1 MIDIIN
7 DDIRIRTLNDNDFP
21 LLLKWLTDE
30 RVLEFY
36 EGRDKKYTLEEIK
49 KHFSEKWED
58 EVFRVIFEY
67 QGKPI
72 GYGQIYKMYDELYDD
87 YHYPRSN
94 EIVYG
99 MDQFIGEPNFWSKG
113 IGTKYTKMVFEFLK
127 KERNV
132 DAVILDPHQ
141 DNKRAI
147 RMYQKAGFRIIEDLP
162 EHELHE
168 GKKEECYLMEYR
180 YEDNDTNLK
189 AIKYILEHSLAG
201 FKVDEIKL
209 IGNGNDSFAYEVNS
223 NIIFKF
229 PKHEKANAN
238 LIKEAQILRFLEGK
252 LSLPIPKALYEC
264 ASNNLSNYYFIG
276 LSKIKGV
283 SLNKKIFNEL
293 SVIEKDEL
301 ARQMAEFLKQLH
313 HQIYAE
319 YKEDNIVKFKA
330 DYLKLKDLI
339 YDRLDSSSR
348 EKIDTMYKKLFANQD
363 FLNQRNGL
371 IHNDFSCGNILFD
384 TESRKIS
391 GIIDFGDSCV
401 SDIDNDFYC
410 LLEESDEELG
420 REFGLK
426 VLEYYGYKD
435 INKILRKSDF
445 HEFYWMIEEI
455 LYGYEY
461 KNQEWINEG
470 MESIRKL

>member
-7 DDIRIRTLNDNDFP
+7 DDIRVRTLNDNDFP

-36 EGRDKKYTLEEIK
+36 EGRDKKYTLEDIK
-49 KHFSEKWED
+49 KHFSEKWKD
-58 EVFRVIFEY
+58 EVFRIIIEY
-67 QGKPI
+67 QGNPI

-87 YHYPRSN
+87 YHYPRNN

-113 IGTKYTKMVFEFLK
+113 IGTKYTKMIFDFLK

-147 RMYQKAGFRIIEDLP
+147 RMYQKVGFRIIDDLP

-168 GKKEECYLMEYR
+168 GKKVDCFLMEYL

-189 AIKYILEHSLAG
+189 AIKYILEHSLTG
-201 FKVDEIKL
+201 FKVDKIKI
-209 IGNGNDSFAYEVNS
+209 IGNGNDSFAYEVNDS
-223 NIIFKF
+223 IIFKF
-229 PKHEKANAN
+229 PKHERANSN
-238 LIKEAQILRFLEGK
+238 LIKEARILKFLEGK
-252 LSLPIPKALYEC
+252 LAVPIPQVLYMC
-264 ASNNLSNYYFIG
+264 ASNNLSDYYFVG

-283 SLNKKIFNEL
+283 SLNKKLYDGL
-293 SVIEKDEL
+293 SDIEKDEL
-301 ARQMAEFLKQLH
+301 ARQMAKFLKELH
-313 HQIYAE
+313 NQIFTE
-319 YKEDNIVKFKA
+319 YKEDIMEKFKK
-330 DYLKLKDLI
+330 DYLRLKDLI

-348 EKIDTMYKKLFANQD
+348 EKIDIMYSKLFSNQD

-371 IHNDFSCGNILFD
+371 IHNDFSCDNILFD
-384 TESRKIS
+384 LESRKIS
-391 GIIDFGDSCV
+391 GVIDFGDSCV

-410 LLEESDEELG
+410 LLEETDEELG

-461 KNQEWINEG
+461 KNQEWITG
-470 MESIRKL
+470 

>member
-30 RVLEFY
+30 SVLEFY
-36 EGRDKKYTLEEIK
+36 EGRDKKYTLEDIK

-58 EVFRVIFEY
+58 EVFRVIIEY

-113 IGTKYTKMVFEFLK
+113 IGTKYTKMVFDFLK

-147 RMYQKAGFRIIEDLP
+147 RMYQKAGFRIIENLP

-168 GKKEECYLMEYR
+168 GKKEDCFLMEYR

-189 AIKYILEHSLAG
+189 AIKYILEHSLTG
-201 FKVDEIKL
+201 FKVDKIKI
-209 IGNGNDSFAYEVNS
+209 IGNGNDSFAYAVNNS
-223 NIIFKF
+223 IIFKF
-229 PKHEKANAN
+229 PRHERANSN

-252 LSLPIPKALYEC
+252 LAIPIPQVLYMC
-264 ASNNLSNYYFIG
+264 TSNNLSNYCFVG

-283 SLNKKIFNEL
+283 PLNKKIFYRL
-293 SVIEKDEL
+293 SDIEKDEL
-301 ARQMAEFLKQLH
+301 AREMAEFLMQLH
-313 HQIYAE
+313 NQNFIE
-319 YKEDNIVKFKA
+319 YKED
-330 DYLKLKDLI
+330 YLRLKDLI
-339 YDRLDSSSR
+339 YDRLDSSIR
-348 EKIDTMYKKLFANQD
+348 EKIDIMYRKLFSNQD
-363 FLNQRNGL
+363 FLNQRNGHV
-371 IHNDFSCGNILFD
+371 HNDFSCSNILFD
-384 TESRKIS
+384 LESRKIN
-391 GIIDFGDSCV
+391 GVIDFGDSCV

-420 REFGLK
+420 KEFRLK

-435 INKILRKSDF
+435 IRI
-445 HEFYWMIEEI
+445 
-455 LYGYEY
+455 
-461 KNQEWINEG
+461 
-470 MESIRKL
+470 

>member
-7 DDIRIRTLNDNDFP
+7 EDIRIRTLNDNDYPF
-21 LLLKWLTDE
+21 LLKWLTDE

-36 EGRDKKYTLEEIK
+36 EGRDKKYTLEAIK
-49 KHFSEKWED
+49 KHFSEEWED
-58 EVFRVIFEY
+58 EVFRVIIEY

-94 EIVYG
+94 EVVYG
-99 MDQFIGEPNFWSKG
+99 MDQFIGEPNFWGKG
-113 IGTKYTKMVFEFLK
+113 IGTKYTKMVFDFLK
-127 KERNV
+127 RERSV

-141 DNKRAI
+141 DNVRAI

-168 GKKEECYLMEYR
+168 GKKEDCYLMEYR

-189 AIKYILEHSLAG
+189 AIKYILEHSIAG
-201 FKVDEIKL
+201 LNVDEIKL

-223 NIIFKF
+223 NVIFKF
-229 PKHEKANAN
+229 PRHEKANSN
-238 LIKEAQILRFLEGK
+238 LIKEAKILRFLEGK
-252 LSLPIPKALYEC
+252 LSIPIPKVLCEC
-264 ASNNLSNYYFIG
+264 SPNNLFKYCFVG
-276 LSKIKGV
+276 LSKISGV
-283 SLNKKIFNEL
+283 PLSKEIYDSL
-293 SVIEKDEL
+293 SDIEKDKL

-313 HQIYAE
+313 NQIYTE
-319 YKEDNIVKFKA
+319 YNEDNMEKFKI
-330 DYLKLKDLI
+330 DYLRLKDLI

-348 EKIDTMYKKLFANQD
+348 EKIDIMYRKIFSNQD

-384 TESRKIS
+384 LESKKIS

-461 KNQEWINEG
+461 KNPEWIKEG
-470 MESIRKL
+470 IESIKKL